1 MRRYEIRVPLPRN
14 PSQNERGGRL
24 RLSAAASAGIDER
37 SRRRVGTIRRRTY
50 GGARTGGRGGGASS
64 PASGGAGTLQFDTVA
79 FQASGVSDGSGPEGD
94 IVAFRLAVFNTRLRI
109 ASATSATT
117 TAAFD
122 AASQAG
128 AVLPEGENAV
138 AASEETAAA
147 ASAGYDRHGSPQSCD
162 AGARRDFA
170 LPNGNLRAQFHGPRA
185 NRDAG
190 RRQSGRTG
198 LHGDVSRR
206 FGGLNDC
213 HAQAVE
219 RLARAG
225 DVGFVAGGGAVP
237 DAHYPAPVGGP
248 GS

>member
-1 MRRYEIRVPLPRN
+1 MRRYEIRVPLPRH

-37 SRRRVGTIRRRTY
+37 SRRRGVPTRRRVGTIRRRTY

-185 NRDAG
+185 NRDAW
-190 RRQSGRTG
+190 T
-198 LHGDVSRR
+198 LLMSR
-206 FGGLNDC
+206 L
-213 HAQAVE
+213 
-219 RLARAG
+219 
-225 DVGFVAGGGAVP
+225 
-237 DAHYPAPVGGP
+237 
-248 GS
+248 